1 MKFIFWQNIISIHQ
15 SSFLRNLAEKF
26 QVDLIVSHQ
35 LDDSRRKQGWTVPD
49 LGKVNIIIAP
59 DETAMRTILTTDAIH
74 LFSGIDAFPF
84 VYSNFKKEIKKG
96 STIGVILEPFD
107 DNGFLGLIRKFKYI
121 LLRIRYG
128 SSINFILTTG
138 EKGRICYESVGFK
151 KENIFDWGYFVE
163 NNKGLN
169 KSNLNQKTR
178 YKTSVLYVGEININK
193 NVLSLIDKC
202 KDILSEE
209 DQLCIV
215 GDGPLSI
222 QLRDMIYGYKTIS
235 YLGNIPNDKVIQLMQ
250 SYDLLV
256 LPSLYDGWGAVV
268 NEALQAGMQVLASE
282 NCGASILLDGEDRGE
297 VFSFTGKNDF
307 DQVLAKWL
315 EKEPLSI
322 EKRMEIA
329 NWSAEHISGEV
340 AASYFEAVINF
351 TLGNELARP
360 IAPWLEN

>member
-35 LDDSRRKQGWTVPD
+35 LDDSRRKQGWPIPN
-49 LGKVNIIIAP
+49 LGKVNISIAP
-59 DETAMRTILTTDAIH
+59 DENALKTIINTDSIH
-74 LFSGIDAFPF
+74 IFSGISAFPF

-96 STIGVILEPFD
+96 STVGVILEPFD

-138 EKGRICYESVGFK
+138 EKGRICYESVGFGK
-151 KENIFDWGYFVE
+151 KNIFDWGYFVE
-163 NNKGLN
+163 NYKFLN
-169 KSNLNQKTR
+169 KNNLNQKTR
-178 YKTSVLYVGEININK
+178 YKTNVLFVGEINANK

-202 KDILSEE
+202 KDFLTEHK
-209 DQLCIV
+209 QLCIV
-215 GDGPLSI
+215 GHGSLSKI
-222 QLRDMIYGYKTIS
+222 LKEKIKDTQTIT
-235 YLGNIPNDKVIQLMQ
+235 YLGNIPNQKVMQLMQ
-250 SYDLLV
+250 FYDLLV

-268 NEALQAGMQVLASE
+268 NEALQAGMQVIASE
-282 NCGASILLDGEDRGE
+282 NCGASVLLDGKSRGE
-297 VFSFTGKNDF
+297 VFSFDGKNDF
-307 DQVLAKWL
+307 EHVLSKWL
-315 EKEPLSI
+315 KKDPLTM
-322 EKRMEIA
+322 EKRMQIA

-351 TLGNELARP
+351 TLGDELSRP